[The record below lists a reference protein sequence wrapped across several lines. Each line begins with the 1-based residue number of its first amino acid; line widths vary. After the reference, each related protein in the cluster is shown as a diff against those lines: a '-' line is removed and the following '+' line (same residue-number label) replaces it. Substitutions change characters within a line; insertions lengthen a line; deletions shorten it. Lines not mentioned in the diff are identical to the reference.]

1 VIDNAAA
8 RDWFASG
15 AIPSQRSDTDAE
27 RHWSDHE
34 TLLLP
39 TVANGHVEPS
49 ARAAMEADTEAFVT
63 TPPATTPPA
72 TSNRRHPMA
81 VPRHGAPPSAPRA
94 PSAST
99 AAIAPS
105 ASAAP
110 SVSVAANAA
119 NAALASLSAPVPSG
133 RPSADHD
140 PGDRLPSSERKMLIF
155 VAMLLAVG
163 AVAVIAT
170 MGLGKFG

>member
-1 VIDNAAA
+1 MIDNAAA

-27 RHWSDHE
+27 RHWSEHE

-72 TSNRRHPMA
+72 TPSRRYPMA
-81 VPRHGAPPSAPRA
+81 VPRHGAAPRS

-99 AAIAPS
+99 APS

-110 SVSVAANAA
+110 STSVAASAA
-119 NAALASLSAPVPSG
+119 SALSASLSAPAPTG
-133 RPSADHD
+133 RPSDDHD
-140 PGDRLPSSERKMLIF
+140 LGDRLPSSERKMLIF

>member
-1 VIDNAAA
+1 MIDNAAA

-27 RHWSDHE
+27 RHWSEHE

-72 TSNRRHPMA
+72 TPSRRYPMA
-81 VPRHGAPPSAPRA
+81 VPRHGAAPRS

-99 AAIAPS
+99 APTAPS

-110 SVSVAANAA
+110 STSVAASAA
-119 NAALASLSAPVPSG
+119 SALSASLSAPAPTG
-133 RPSADHD
+133 RPSDDHD
-140 PGDRLPSSERKMLIF
+140 LGDRLPSSERKMLIF